1 MWESKMKILKIYL
14 VLCLLPLGSVAAG
27 LPDITRENLVDL
39 LRQQDKPLRAFQV
52 KYRLAQGKYSETGE
66 LVPDVIIDCEFGHDI
81 RKGHRY
87 LHEKW
92 VSHSSGEKLEREYAY
107 DGRKGTKLSLK
118 QPDSRGLMF
127 GTVMAKV
134 PEMLDDQAIWKPEWA
149 GYGFIREYGHDTL
162 SSAIRNAKT
171 VTVASEELDGR
182 QVYKVDF
189 VLTGEKEKFVDR
201 TGKTRWFTK
210 DGTFAAWFSPEKGFR
225 IVKISEL
232 IRGDSVV
239 SGSCTASDF
248 RQVGLGLWFPYRLER
263 SSANRGRGRVITVE
277 DVAINEDAT
286 VTSRLKFP
294 PNTGVTNEIWQV
306 KYQVG
311 GGLWSVRVGGLPKTS
326 TPYLVIGL
334 LLISGISLLIYC
346 KCRRVRKLTKQ

>member
-1 MWESKMKILKIYL
+1 MKNLKICL

-27 LPDITRENLVDL
+27 LPDITREKLADL
-39 LRQQDKPLRAFQV
+39 LRQQDNRLRAFRV
-52 KYRLAQGKYSETGE
+52 KYRLTQGKYAQTGE

-92 VSHSSGEKLEREYAY
+92 AGNSREEELDREYAY

-118 QPDSRGLMF
+118 QPGSQGLMF

-149 GYGFIREYGHDTL
+149 GYGFLREYGHDTL
-162 SSAIRNAKT
+162 SGAIRNAKT

-189 VLTGEKEKFVDR
+189 VLTGEKEKFVDH
-201 TGKTRWFTK
+201 TGKTRWFAK
-210 DGTFAAWFSPEKGFR
+210 DGFFVAWLAPDKGFR
-225 IVKISEL
+225 PIKLESLIGEGGDVIS
-232 IRGDSVV
+232 
-239 SGSCTASDF
+239 SCIASDF
-248 RQVGLGLWFPYRLER
+248 RQVGPALWFPYRLER
-263 SSANRGRGRVITVE
+263 LNADKSRGRVITFE

-294 PNTGVTNEIWQV
+294 PETVVTNEIWQV
-306 KYQVG
+306 RYQVG
-311 GGLWSVRVGGLPKTS
+311 GGLWSVRLGGLPKTS
-326 TPYLVIGL
+326 TPYLAIGL
-334 LLISGISLLIYC
+334 LLISGISLLIYG
-346 KCRRVRKLTKQ
+346 KCRRGRQVTDK

>member
-1 MWESKMKILKIYL
+1 MKNLKICL

-27 LPDITRENLVDL
+27 LPDITREKLADL
-39 LRQQDKPLRAFQV
+39 LQQQDNRLRAFRV
-52 KYRLAQGKYSETGE
+52 KYRLTQGKYSETGE
-66 LVPDVIIDCEFGHDI
+66 FVPDVIIDCEFGHDI

-92 VSHSSGEKLEREYAY
+92 VRNSREEELEREYAY
-107 DGRKGTKLSLK
+107 DGKTGTKLSLK
-118 QPDSRGLMF
+118 QPGSQGLMF

-149 GYGFIREYGHDTL
+149 GYGLIREYGHYTL

-171 VTVASEELDGR
+171 VTVASEELDGK

-189 VLTGEKEKFVDR
+189 VLTGEKDKFVDH

-210 DGTFAAWFSPEKGFR
+210 DGFFVAWIAPEKGCQPM
-225 IVKISEL
+225 KIESL
-232 IRGDSVV
+232 NSKGGDVIS
-239 SGSCTASDF
+239 SCSASDF
-248 RQVGLGLWFPYRLER
+248 RQGGPTLWFPYRLER

-277 DVAINEDAT
+277 DVSINNDT
-286 VTSRLKFP
+286 SVTSRLEFP
-294 PNTGVTNEIWQV
+294 PETVVTNEIWQAR
-306 KYQVG
+306 YRVG
-311 GGLWSVRVGGLPKTS
+311 GGLWSVRLGGLPKTS

-334 LLISGISLLIYC
+334 LLMSGISLLIYG
-346 KCRRVRKLTKQ
+346 KCRRARQLTKQ